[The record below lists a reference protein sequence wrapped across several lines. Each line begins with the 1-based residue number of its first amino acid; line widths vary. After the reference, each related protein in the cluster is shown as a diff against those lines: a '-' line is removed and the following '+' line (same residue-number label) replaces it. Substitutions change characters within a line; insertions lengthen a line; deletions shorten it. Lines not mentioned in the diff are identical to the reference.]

1 MQRPL
6 PSTADEVPPLTLD
19 QRGRRRWIGAREVV
33 PEGLTGEPSGFQP
46 FGGPAMP
53 LLDTLDRLESQPF
66 REERVVAIPLTP
78 VVERQHEQVEPFE
91 LDQLLVRTAFPGDR
105 FAQRAMET
113 VEDRGLEQ
121 ERSNVVRD
129 A

>member
-19 QRGRRRWIGAREVV
+19 QRGRRFWIAAREVV
-33 PEGLTGEPSGFQP
+33 PKGLTGEPTGLEP
-46 FGGPAMP
+46 TGGPTMP
-53 LLDTLDRLESQPF
+53 LLDTLGRLESQPF
-66 REERVVAIPLTP
+66 REEWVVAVPLTP
-78 VVERQHEQVEPFE
+78 VVERQHEQVEPLEF
-91 LDQLLVRTAFPGDR
+91 DQLLVRTALPGDR
-105 FAQRAMET
+105 FTQRAMET